1 MSAAH
6 PTAAIVP
13 AAGSGTRLGVGIA
26 KALHKVGA
34 QSLLELAVRSL
45 ADARLHVAGLGA
57 DGPRAIDLIVVAA
70 PPAHLDDV
78 LKSLAFLADPGIESD
93 DAPDAF
99 VDSAGTFVAIDDV
112 QERDVPGLMVV
123 AGGATRQESVAN
135 ALAVLPDDVEL
146 VLVHDAARA
155 LAPVQVIERVLASLH
170 DGAQAVVPAIPIADT
185 VKLVEDAAVLR
196 TLDRSSLRA
205 VQTPQ
210 GFTRAALERAHQ
222 AAQERGDTDTSDDAG
237 LCEAAGIPVRVVD
250 GDALAFKITRPLDLV
265 LAEAVLGAR
274 E

>member
-6 PTAAIVP
+6 RTAAIVP

-34 QSLLELAVRSL
+34 RSLLELAVRGL
-45 ADARLHVAGLGA
+45 VDARLQVEGSGA
-57 DGPRAIDLIVVAA
+57 EGARAIDLIVVAA
-70 PPAHLDDV
+70 PPAHIDDV
-78 LKSLAFLADPGIESD
+78 LKALAFLADPGIASD

-99 VDSAGTFVAIDDV
+99 VDPAGAFVALDDV
-112 QERDVPGLMVV
+112 GAREVPGLMVV
-123 AGGATRQESVAN
+123 AGGATRQQSVAN
-135 ALAVLPDDVEL
+135 ALAVLPGDVQL

-155 LAPVQVIERVLASLH
+155 LAPAQVIERVLASLH
-170 DGAQAVVPAIPIADT
+170 DGASAVVPAIPIADT
-185 VKLVEDAAVLR
+185 VKVVEEGAVMR
-196 TLDRSSLRA
+196 TLDRRELRA
-205 VQTPQ
+205 AQTPQ

-237 LCEAAGIPVRVVD
+237 LCEAAGIAVRVVD
-250 GDALAFKITRPLDLV
+250 GDALAFKITRPLDLL

-274 E
+274 